1 MQWKQMETSVAKQ
14 QNFILFFQKFL
25 RKGCHFQT
33 QISQLLI
40 GQIEKFWCLS
50 DREFPEFFKTH
61 PTFVPSH
68 FQSGVIS
75 KMPRTCVFFGTPCIY
90 LSLVLLIPTCVKIKV
105 AQSCLSRIVVSGSYL
120 GHLCPVSWSL
130 VQYNR
135 FTAVSCCRLQPCTS
149 GRQSDPAW

>member
-1 MQWKQMETSVAKQ
+1 METAVGKQ
-14 QNFILFFQKFL
+14 QNSHPFFQEFL
-25 RKGCHFQT
+25 RKGCQLCT

-75 KMPRTCVFFGTPCIY
+75 KMPRTCVF
-90 LSLVLLIPTCVKIKV
+90 
-105 AQSCLSRIVVSGSYL
+105 L
-120 GHLCPVSWSL
+120 GHP
-130 VQYNR
+130 
-135 FTAVSCCRLQPCTS
+135 
-149 GRQSDPAW
+149 D